1 MPEISISIVVN
12 ENEAPAPPRRLSIT
26 HVASPSPKTRGDERL
41 AYFKKINIA
50 PTLSVLVDKLLA
62 EQPAHPVSFISSCLR
77 TQGRIL
83 EALEDCPYDADPRI
97 ILRTKFESAS
107 DDLREYIEKHKIAM
121 LFHELLLQMH
131 EERPDDPIEYVFT
144 WLRWNRAHY
153 EE

>member
-1 MPEISISIVVN
+1 LI
-12 ENEAPAPPRRLSIT
+12 
-26 HVASPSPKTRGDERL
+26 
-41 AYFKKINIA
+41 
-50 PTLSVLVDKLLA
+50 
-62 EQPAHPVSFISSCLR
+62 LR
-77 TQGRIL
+77 
-83 EALEDCPYDADPRI
+83 PRI